1 MHPRALSLLL
11 LLIPLSTWAAEIRGI
26 RLYERG
32 EYVRASRALKEEV
45 NNPRRSEK
53 DRARARVY
61 LAASLLA
68 LEMTDEARQQL
79 EELALLY
86 PEERV
91 DPALFP
97 PELVELEKVVRSR
110 LQAERL
116 REEAAQ
122 AERERL
128 AAAEEAERRRR
139 EQAAQQPV
147 TGGPAGELQGTAFT
161 QSPSSFRLRPELT
174 GYSDAAGALSGG
186 TVSFGLGLGL
196 TVGSGPVEGTVR
208 ALPGGERWA
217 WELEAGYLFGT
228 GAFQP
233 RVALRGTLFP
243 RGNVE
248 TSEGSWV
255 GLGGAVG
262 GRLALSPQLTL
273 LADVGAEYLVNAP
286 ARYNGGVFVISAG
299 VGYSLFAR

>member
-1 MHPRALSLLL
+1 MHLRALSLLL
-11 LLIPLSTWAAEIRGI
+11 LLIPLSTWAAEMRGI
-26 RLYERG
+26 RLYARG

-53 DRARARVY
+53 ERARARVY

-68 LEMTDEARQQL
+68 LEKTDEARQQL

-86 PEERV
+86 PEQRV
-91 DPALFP
+91 DSALFP

-116 REEAAQ
+116 REEAEQ

-139 EQAAQQPV
+139 EQEAQLPPSV
-147 TGGPAGELQGTAFT
+147 EPGSAGELQGTAST
-161 QSPSSFRLRPELT
+161 PSPSTIRLRPELT

-186 TVSFGLGLGL
+186 KVSFGLGLGL
-196 TVGSGPVEGTVR
+196 TVGGGPVEGTVR

-243 RGNVE
+243 RGTVE
-248 TSEGSWV
+248 TSDGSWV
-255 GLGGAVG
+255 GIGGALG

-299 VGYSLFAR
+299 VGYNLF